1 MGLKRRGTLGGKVME
16 GFQEELAFTG
26 LWDREKRDRN
36 SEREWLEER
45 HRGMESMW
53 AQTRQVVQTTE
64 SPGGAGK
71 TIS

>member
-36 SEREWLEER
+36 SEREWLEQR
-45 HRGMESMW
+45 HRGM
-53 AQTRQVVQTTE
+53 
-64 SPGGAGK
+64 
-71 TIS
+71 